1 MCFFGVL
8 TERSSVIANAIKYIQ
23 ANLFLDEVAKLLHP
37 N

>member
-1 MCFFGVL
+1 MALTSVL
-8 TERSSVIANAIKYIQ
+8 PEGTSVVANAIKYIQ